1 MSVHALPKPQGG
13 PVTRPTS
20 AMSRWASPKHKA
32 AARSFGYALTL
43 GDAEAWHGLAVVLL
57 SRLTLQERVSLAYAS
72 LLTID
77 SVDLQSIIEAVT
89 GDAGNGVGAPIPAF
103 DSVMA
108 EASFWAD
115 MADPIELD
123 AYALASFNRMAPH
136 RQSAFLEFIRE
147 RAVA

>member
-1 MSVHALPKPQGG
+1 MIVHSLPQHEEPA
-13 PVTRPTS
+13 VAVPTS

-32 AARSFGYALTL
+32 AERSFGYALTL
-43 GDAEAWHGLAVVLL
+43 GDAMAWHGFAVVLL
-57 SRLTLQERVSLAYAS
+57 SRLSLKERVSLAYAV

-77 SVDLQSIIEAVT
+77 QSDYPLIVEAVT
-89 GDAGNGVGAPIPAF
+89 GNADCGIGAPIPAF

-115 MADPIELD
+115 MAQPFELD
-123 AYALASFNRMAPH
+123 AYALASFNRMAPS
-136 RQSAFLEFIRE
+136 RQSAFLVFIKE